1 MFGPSNRFYH
11 TTIRKLVI
19 AFGSLFNDVHIN
31 RVGDDKQI
39 RVPITYGPKEKFIR
53 RIQEDSSI
61 TDDTKVQF
69 TTPMMSFEID
79 SFSYDAQRKR
89 NTLGKRLI
97 RDTSNVNSVK
107 FNYNEVP
114 YNVDFTLGI
123 LVRHFED
130 GLQIVEQILPYFCPE
145 FNVTLNMNDINT
157 KVDVPIVL
165 NDVSLS
171 EEYEGDY
178 DARRIIEFTLTYT
191 AKAYLFGKIRSTAP
205 IRRTESFLWNYGEK
219 DWVYGPTGAT
229 MSGATGALSMVEV
242 GVTGATAHRESYRTY
257 EKLYVSGGTAGS
269 NLDNLGGTS

>member
-97 RDTSNVNSVK
+97 RDTSNVNSV
-107 FNYNEVP
+107 
-114 YNVDFTLGI
+114 
-123 LVRHFED
+123 
-130 GLQIVEQILPYFCPE
+130 
-145 FNVTLNMNDINT
+145 
-157 KVDVPIVL
+157 
-165 NDVSLS
+165 SL
-171 EEYEGDY
+171 
-178 DARRIIEFTLTYT
+178 I
-191 AKAYLFGKIRSTAP
+191 
-205 IRRTESFLWNYGEK
+205 
-219 DWVYGPTGAT
+219 T
-229 MSGATGALSMVEV
+229 MRFHIM
-242 GVTGATAHRESYRTY
+242 
-257 EKLYVSGGTAGS
+257 
-269 NLDNLGGTS
+269 

>member
-178 DARRIIEFTLTYT
+178 DARRIIEFTLTFT